1 MSEYESVII
10 LQSDLSKEKLQET
23 TLKIENKIN
32 EYAKITKKDDI
43 GKRKLAYEIR
53 KNKEGHYF
61 LYEFQMEDK
70 IKAESIHEIERLY
83 RITDEIIKYITIK
96 K

>member
-1 MSEYESVII
+1 MNKYESVII
-10 LQSDLSKEKLQET
+10 LKPYLNKEKLQET
-23 TLKIENKIN
+23 ISKIEDKIN
-32 EYAKITKKDDI
+32 EYAKITKKEEV
-43 GKRKLAYEIR
+43 GKKELAYEI
-53 KNKEGHYF
+53 KGNKEGHYF

>member
-32 EYAKITKKDDI
+32 
-43 GKRKLAYEIR
+43 
-53 KNKEGHYF
+53 
-61 LYEFQMEDK
+61 
-70 IKAESIHEIERLY
+70 
-83 RITDEIIKYITIK
+83 
-96 K
+96 